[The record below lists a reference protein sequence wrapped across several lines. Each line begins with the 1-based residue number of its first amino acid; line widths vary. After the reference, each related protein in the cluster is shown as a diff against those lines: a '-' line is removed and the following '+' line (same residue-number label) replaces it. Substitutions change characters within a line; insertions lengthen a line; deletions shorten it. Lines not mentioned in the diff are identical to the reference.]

1 MQIFKVKWENIM
13 TLMILAATIYAWYG
27 YSQMVD
33 EVRMLA
39 IATMQTFALV
49 MMLINYNNIR
59 TFRHDVIKLWQ

>member
-13 TLMILAATIYAWYG
+13 TLMILATTIYAWYG

-59 TFRHDVIKLWQ
+59 SFRHDVIKSWQ